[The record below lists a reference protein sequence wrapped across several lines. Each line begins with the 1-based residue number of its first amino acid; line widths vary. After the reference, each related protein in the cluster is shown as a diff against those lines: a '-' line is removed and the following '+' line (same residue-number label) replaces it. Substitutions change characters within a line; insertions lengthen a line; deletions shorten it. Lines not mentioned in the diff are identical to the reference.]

1 LISWKHSFK
10 LLKEEYDI
18 AKKKKQALDKLYESG
33 RISQSTRDS
42 FDNELVS
49 AIADIEKQ
57 QKDLLAKMEAKV
69 SEFRGQIQ
77 TLEMLLAS
85 YEIQHVVGEIDEDT
99 YQHEIML
106 LSTGL
111 ETAKHELDAIKE
123 AAIQLCPA
131 PAAPATEP
139 TAVAEV
145 VAPAPEPEAA
155 PTPPVEAVPA
165 APAEVEFE
173 LIPAVEVPPLC
184 TQEPVAAMPEPV
196 PEQVA
201 VESPPEPIAEPVVAE
216 TPVEKAE
223 AVTEPA
229 AENIVEAPME
239 TTETVAETPVE
250 TATEPPTEA
259 TPETSAETATETPVE
274 IVVETPAETVE
285 NIVEKPAETIAENA
299 VETIVEGPQET
310 APAVEA
316 VVAPETPQPVE
327 GELVEAHPTE
337 APKEAHPEVLVEAA
351 GETENAEESK
361 PTVTEASSEENSEEQ
376 NS

>member
-1 LISWKHSFK
+1 
-10 LLKEEYDI
+10 
-18 AKKKKQALDKLYESG
+18 
-33 RISQSTRDS
+33 
-42 FDNELVS
+42 
-49 AIADIEKQ
+49 
-57 QKDLLAKMEAKV
+57 MEAKV

-77 TLEMLLAS
+77 ILEMLLAS

-111 ETAKHELDAIKE
+111 ETAKHELNAIKE

-131 PAAPATEP
+131 SAAPATEP

-155 PTPPVEAVPA
+155 PTPPVEAVPT
-165 APAEVEFE
+165 APAEDEFE
-173 LIPAVEVPPLC
+173 VIPAAEVPLIC
-184 TQEPVAAMPEPV
+184 TQEPVVAMPEPV
-196 PEQVA
+196 PGQVA
-201 VESPPEPIAEPVVAE
+201 VENPPEPIAESVVAE

-229 AENIVEAPME
+229 AENIIEAPME
-239 TTETVAETPVE
+239 TKETVAETPVE
-250 TATEPPTEA
+250 TAKEPPAEA

-285 NIVEKPAETIAENA
+285 NTVEKPAETIAENP
-299 VETIVEGPQET
+299 VETIVKEPQKT
-310 APAVEA
+310 APAIEA
-316 VVAPETPQPVE
+316 AVAAENPQPIE
-327 GELVEAHPTE
+327 EELTEAHPTE
-337 APKEAHPEVLVEAA
+337 APKEAHPKVIVEAV
-351 GETENAEESK
+351 GEKENAEESK

>member
-1 LISWKHSFK
+1 MLSLLPCLSDIGAPKLISWKHSFK
-10 LLKEEYDI
+10 LLNEEYDI

-69 SEFRGQIQ
+69 SEFRSQIQ

-85 YEIQHVVGEIDEDT
+85 YEMQHVVGEIDEDT
-99 YQHEIML
+99 YQHETMI

-111 ETAKHELDAIKE
+111 ETAKNELDAIKE
-123 AAIQLCPA
+123 ATIQLCQA

-139 TAVAEV
+139 TAVADV

-165 APAEVEFE
+165 APAEAEFE

-184 TQEPVAAMPEPV
+184 KQEPVAVMPEPV

-201 VESPPEPIAEPVVAE
+201 IESPPEPIAEPVVAE

-229 AENIVEAPME
+229 AENIVEEPME
-239 TTETVAETPVE
+239 NTETVAETPV
-250 TATEPPTEA
+250 
-259 TPETSAETATETPVE
+259 ETATETPVE

-285 NIVEKPAETIAENA
+285 NIVEKPAETITENP
-299 VETIVEGPQET
+299 VETIMERPQET
-310 APAVEA
+310 APVVEA
-316 VVAPETPQPVE
+316 VVAPEKPQPVE
-327 GELVEAHPTE
+327 EELVEAHPTE
-337 APKEAHPEVLVEAA
+337 APKEAHPEVKVEAA